1 MGDPLL
7 GDAILC
13 DPLASF
19 KLSLVAQGRLRPIH
33 ISKAWAWII
42 GVILLC
48 GLAPISCAVRSFAR
62 QTGMACSTCHTVV
75 PELAPFG
82 REFNAKDGGADSN
95 DHELILGVTLNNKPA
110 VQDVW
115 NTTPAWGFPH
125 SGTSVQM

>member
-19 KLSLVAQGRLRPIH
+19 KLSSVAQGRLRPIH
-33 ISKAWAWII
+33 ISKAWAWIM

-48 GLAPISCAVRSFAR
+48 GLAPISCAVPSFAR
-62 QTGMACSTCHTVV
+62 QTGMACSTC
-75 PELAPFG
+75 
-82 REFNAKDGGADSN
+82 ADSN
-95 DHELILGVTLNNKPA
+95 DHELILGVTLNNNPT